1 MAFAPD
7 NVHTAFNPMSGIN
20 PIPVPYAIKLVYQ
33 QHSDGCGIASAAMIA
48 GISYREAWERLA
60 PPPANDE
67 HAVAYNAR
75 ELKLLN
81 EIGWWVSA
89 QLLLKTVLS
98 LEDMDWVID
107 SEEKFKDAVDKSQ
120 RARIFLAFADGAKP
134 DHSVVWDRDHGD
146 VVFDP
151 TLGVIPMS
159 ELFNNAGLQTY
170 SGTFG
175 MTAFCYQP
183 GQPIQ
188 TLIKTEVGVVV
199 PGEPPV

>member
-1 MAFAPD
+1 MAFATD
-7 NVHTAFNPMSGIN
+7 NVHTALNPMSGIN
-20 PIPVPYAIKLVYQ
+20 SIPVPNAIKLVYQ
-33 QHSDGCGIASAAMIA
+33 PHPDGCGIASAAMIA

-60 PPPANDE
+60 PPPSNME
-67 HAVAYNAR
+67 HAAAYNAR

-81 EIGWWVSA
+81 EIGWWASA
-89 QLLLKTVLS
+89 QLVLKTVVS
-98 LEDMDWVID
+98 LEDMDCIID
-107 SEEKFKDAVDKSQ
+107 SEGRFKDAVDKSQ
-120 RARIFLAFADGAKP
+120 RARIVLAFSDGAKP

-151 TLGVIPMS
+151 SRGVIPML
-159 ELFNNAGLQTY
+159 ELFNDAELQTY
-170 SGTFG
+170 SGTLG

-188 TLIKTEVGVVV
+188 TLIKTEEGVVV